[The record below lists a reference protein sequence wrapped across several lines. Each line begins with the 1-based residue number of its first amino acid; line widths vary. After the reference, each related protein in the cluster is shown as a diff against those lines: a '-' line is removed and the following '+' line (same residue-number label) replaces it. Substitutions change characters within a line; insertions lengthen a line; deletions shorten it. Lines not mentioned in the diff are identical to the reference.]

1 VSERHPHGAPELMSH
16 GQPLLR
22 QLSTEMVRM
31 QKEAFGKGPMH
42 SKAYMFDDLLM
53 VVMRGGLTVAEKT
66 MLEFG
71 QADLVRNFRQQFEND
86 MTSRMIEPIERLTG
100 RKVLTYQSQ
109 VMFDPDVIVEI
120 FVFDEAG
127 GYEERFATAEGQ
139 MDDEPAGNGDTS
151 GRG

>member
-1 VSERHPHGAPELMSH
+1 VSEQQRQGAPPALEH
-16 GQPLLR
+16 GQSLLR
-22 QLSTEMVRM
+22 RLSTEMVRM
-31 QKEAFGKGPMH
+31 QKHAFGKGPIH
-42 SKAYMFDDLLM
+42 AKAYMFDDLLM
-53 VVMRGGLTVAEKT
+53 VVMRDGLTVAEKT
-66 MLEFG
+66 MLDFG

-109 VMFDPDVIVEI
+109 IMFDPDVIVEI

-139 MDDEPAGNGDTS
+139 MDDDGIVGDDPGFTD
-151 GRG
+151 